1 MSVQTVDAGGR
12 SQSMTSA
19 PVAPHGP
26 ALQSALRLVQVD
38 HARLAALLGGAS
50 GAGGESGAA
59 AFERAFP
66 GAIGA
71 ACIGAAG
78 IGAACVGAA
87 CTGAA
92 AHGPL
97 LADAVPDLPLA
108 PVHMKRLVPQ
118 HSAGAPQA
126 TPGAGHDAS
135 CYEIWQCAADDLRS
149 VRRGAL
155 HYRYSEAAG
164 LVFGSIVLNEAD
176 FAAQPA
182 THAQAPLER
191 ATDAAYRML
200 FDLLDGLDMPHP
212 LRIWNT
218 VPAINLEQHGA
229 ERYRQFNAGRQRA
242 FEACRRTLTGSVPA
256 ACALGSVGPLSA
268 QGVPGEPLAVYFL
281 ASRTSADAIEN
292 PRQVSA
298 FHYPAQYGAR
308 APTFARAAAW
318 SGAAGACTAPVLFIS
333 GTASIVGHRTV
344 HHGDVLAQTRETLAN
359 LAAVLDQAA
368 RQGHGPFALA
378 DLTFKVYV
386 RDGADAAMLA
396 AIDSQLREAA
406 GPHVR
411 ALYLHADVCRSDLLI
426 EIEASA
432 GHAVASLA

>member
-1 MSVQTVDAGGR
+1 M
-12 SQSMTSA
+12 
-19 PVAPHGP
+19 APHGRAP
-26 ALQSALRLVQVD
+26 QRALRLVQID
-38 HARLAALLGGAS
+38 QARLAALLNDARD
-50 GAGGESGAA
+50 ADEESGAA

-71 ACIGAAG
+71 ACF
-78 IGAACVGAA
+78 GAACVGAA
-87 CTGAA
+87 P
-92 AHGPL
+92 HRPL
-97 LADAVPDLPLA
+97 LADAVSDLPLA
-108 PVHMKRLVPQ
+108 PVHMTRLVPQ
-118 HSAGAPQA
+118 HAADASQA
-126 TPGAGHDAS
+126 TRAAGYDAF
-135 CYEIWQCAADDLRS
+135 CYEIWQCEADDLRS

-164 LVFGSIVLNEAD
+164 LVFGSIVMNEAD
-176 FAAQPA
+176 FAAGVEADAAAQPG
-182 THAQAPLER
+182 THIRAPLER
-191 ATDAAYRML
+191 ATEAAYRMV
-200 FDLLDGLDMPHP
+200 FDLLDALDMRHP

-218 VPAINLEQHGA
+218 VPAINAEQHGT

-242 FEACRRTLTGSVPA
+242 FEACRRALTGSVPA
-256 ACALGSVGPLSA
+256 ACALGSVGPLDA

-281 ASRTSADAIEN
+281 ASRTSAEAVEN

-308 APTFARAAAW
+308 APTFARATAW
-318 SGAAGACTAPVLFIS
+318 SGAAGAVTAPVLFVS
-333 GTASIVGHRTV
+333 GTASIVGHHTV
-344 HHGDVLAQTRETLAN
+344 HRGDVLAQTRETLAN

-368 RQGHGPFALA
+368 RQGYGPFALA

-396 AIDSQLREAA
+396 AIDRLLREAV

-411 ALYLHADVCRSDLLI
+411 PLYLHAHVCRSDLLI

-432 GHAVASLA
+432 GHAVASIE

>member
-1 MSVQTVDAGGR
+1 
-12 SQSMTSA
+12 MTSA
-19 PVAPHGP
+19 PVAPHGR
-26 ALQSALRLVQVD
+26 ARHSALRLVQID
-38 HARLAALLGGAS
+38 HARLAALLDGAP
-50 GAGGESGAA
+50 GVAKPHAA
-59 AFERAFP
+59 EAFERAFP

-71 ACIGAAG
+71 ACFGAAR
-78 IGAACVGAA
+78 VGSVGHWAR
-87 CTGAA
+87 
-92 AHGPL
+92 

-108 PVHMKRLVPQ
+108 PVHMARL
-118 HSAGAPQA
+118 APHHTGHA
-126 TPGAGHDAS
+126 TAATRTEELDAS

-149 VRRGAL
+149 ERRGAL

-164 LVFGSIVLNEAD
+164 LVFGSIVMNEAD
-176 FAAQPA
+176 FAARPG
-182 THAQAPLER
+182 THAQIQTQTQTPIQTQIQAPLER

-200 FDLLDGLDMPHP
+200 FELLDALGMPHP

-218 VPAINLEQHGA
+218 VPAINVEQHGT

-242 FEACRRTLTGSVPA
+242 FEACRRALTGSVPA

-268 QGVPGEPLAVYFL
+268 QGVPREPLAVYFL
-281 ASRTSADAIEN
+281 ASRTPAEAIEN

-318 SGAAGACTAPVLFIS
+318 SGAPAAFQAPVLFIS

-359 LAAVLDQAA
+359 LAAVLEQAA
-368 RQGHGPFALA
+368 RQGYGPFALA

-396 AIDSQLREAA
+396 AIDSLLREAIGA
-406 GPHVR
+406 QVR
-411 ALYLHADVCRSDLLI
+411 PLYLHADVCRSDLLI

-432 GHAVASLA
+432 GHAVAGFA

>member
-1 MSVQTVDAGGR
+1 MSVETVDAGWR

-19 PVAPHGP
+19 PVAPHGR
-26 ALQSALRLVQVD
+26 ALQRVLRLVQID
-38 HARLAALLGGAS
+38 HARLVELLSDAS
-50 GAGGESGAA
+50 GAGEESGAP

-71 ACIGAAG
+71 ACFGAADVG
-78 IGAACVGAA
+78 TACVGATA
-87 CTGAA
+87 QA
-92 AHGPL
+92 PL
-97 LADAVPDLPLA
+97 LAGAVPDLPLA
-108 PVHMKRLVPQ
+108 PVHMTRLVPQ
-118 HSAGAPQA
+118 HAAGASHA
-126 TPGAGHDAS
+126 THHAGHDAS

-155 HYRYSEAAG
+155 HYRYSDAVG
-164 LVFGSIVLNEAD
+164 LVFGSIVLSEAD
-176 FAAQPA
+176 FTPQPGAQRQ
-182 THAQAPLER
+182 AQAPLER
-191 ATDAAYRML
+191 ATEAAYRML
-200 FDLLDGLDMPHP
+200 FDLLDALDMPHP

-218 VPAINLEQHGA
+218 VPAINVEQHGA

-242 FEACRRTLTGSVPA
+242 FEACRRALTGSVPA
-256 ACALGSVGPLSA
+256 ACALGSVGPLSV

-281 ASRTSADAIEN
+281 ASRMPADAIEN

-318 SGAAGACTAPVLFIS
+318 SAATRTSSAPVLFIS

-359 LAAVLDQAA
+359 LAAVLDEAA
-368 RQGHGPFALA
+368 RQGHGAFTLA

-386 RDGADAAMLA
+386 RDGADTAMLA
-396 AIDSQLREAA
+396 AIDRLLREAA
-406 GPHVR
+406 GSHVR
-411 ALYLHADVCRSDLLI
+411 PLYLHADVCRSDLLI

-432 GHAVASLA
+432 GHAMASID

>member
-1 MSVQTVDAGGR
+1 
-12 SQSMTSA
+12 MTSA
-19 PVAPHGP
+19 PVAPQGRAPQH
-26 ALQSALRLVQVD
+26 ALRLVQID
-38 HARLAALLGGAS
+38 HARLAALLNGAS
-50 GAGGESGAA
+50 AAGDESRAA

-71 ACIGAAG
+71 ACFGAVA
-78 IGAACVGAA
+78 VGA
-87 CTGAA
+87 GSVEKA
-92 AHGPL
+92 AHRPL
-97 LADAVPDLPLA
+97 LADIAPDLPLA
-108 PVHMKRLVPQ
+108 PVHMTRL
-118 HSAGAPQA
+118 APRHADAQVEQGTHTA
-126 TPGAGHDAS
+126 EHDVS

-155 HYRYSEAAG
+155 HYRYSEAEG

-176 FAAQPA
+176 FAAPDEQ
-182 THAQAPLER
+182 QAPLER
-191 ATDAAYRML
+191 ASEAAYRLL
-200 FDLLDGLDMPHP
+200 FDLLDALDMPHP

-229 ERYRQFNAGRQRA
+229 ERYRQFNAGRQHA
-242 FEACRRTLTGSVPA
+242 FEACRRALTGSVPA

-268 QGVPGEPLAVYFL
+268 RGVPGEPLAVYFL
-281 ASRTSADAIEN
+281 ASRTRADAIEN

-298 FHYPAQYGAR
+298 FHYPAQYGAC

-318 SGAAGACTAPVLFIS
+318 RGASEACAAPVLFIS
-333 GTASIVGHRTV
+333 GTASIVGHRTM
-344 HHGDVLAQTRETLAN
+344 HAGDVLAQTRETLAN
-359 LAAVLDQAA
+359 LGAVLDEAA
-368 RQGHGPFALA
+368 RQGHGRFALA

-386 RDGADAAMLA
+386 RDGADAAALA
-396 AIDSQLREAA
+396 AIDGLLRAAA
-406 GPHVR
+406 GPEVR

>member
-1 MSVQTVDAGGR
+1 MSVQTVDAGWR

-26 ALQSALRLVQVD
+26 AQQSALRLVQID
-38 HARLAALLGGAS
+38 HARLAALLGGAH
-50 GAGGESGAA
+50 GAGEAGPAA

-71 ACIGAAG
+71 ACMG
-78 IGAACVGAA
+78 V
-87 CTGAA
+87 A
-92 AHGPL
+92 AHWPL

-108 PVHMKRLVPQ
+108 PVHMTRLEPQ
-118 HSAGAPQA
+118 HAAGAPHG
-126 TPGAGHDAS
+126 TPRAGHDAS
-135 CYEIWQCAADDLRS
+135 CYEIWQCAADDLLS

-155 HYRYSEAAG
+155 HYRYSAAAG

-176 FAAQPA
+176 FAAEPGTHAPA
-182 THAQAPLER
+182 HAQAPLER

-200 FDLLDGLDMPHP
+200 FDLLDTLDMPHP

-218 VPAINLEQHGA
+218 VPAINVEQHGA
-229 ERYRQFNAGRQRA
+229 ERYRQFNAGRQHA
-242 FEACRRTLTGSVPA
+242 FEASRRALTGSVPA

-268 QGVPGEPLAVYFL
+268 QGVPAEPLAVYFL

-298 FHYPAQYGAR
+298 FDYPAQYGAR

-318 SGAAGACTAPVLFIS
+318 SGAPGACIAPVLFIS

-378 DLTFKVYV
+378 DLAFKVYV

-396 AIDSQLREAA
+396 AIDRLLHEAA

-411 ALYLHADVCRSDLLI
+411 PLYLHADVCRSDLLI

-432 GHAVASLA
+432 GYAVASFA